1 MRARRIRLEASR
13 IDLLPPPSVGGDSV
27 VWMPQG
33 ELPPRL
39 LHFGIE
45 RQPAK
50 HSMLVGGGVSGR
62 LPGYSATCC
71 WNVWISCIHP
81 GCNLRRGNAN
91 PYMGVQE
98 HPDTLV
104 GGAERDKALVQ
115 YKRLEAAV
123 LAFSSADRIGFP
135 DCPEV
140 RLAYGNKNMTIITGD
155 MVAQVQSSR
164 AEGPGGPLPEQPY
177 LCHWCIQS
185 FNCCA
190 ELLSITTSSLTSSFV
205 FWVHLPLPE
214 HHHFLNS

>member
-1 MRARRIRLEASR
+1 
-13 IDLLPPPSVGGDSV
+13 
-27 VWMPQG
+27 
-33 ELPPRL
+33 
-39 LHFGIE
+39 
-45 RQPAK
+45 
-50 HSMLVGGGVSGR
+50 
-62 LPGYSATCC
+62 
-71 WNVWISCIHP
+71 
-81 GCNLRRGNAN
+81 
-91 PYMGVQE
+91 MGVQE